1 MNSNSIAPRKILIHA
16 VCWMLFISYEVSF
29 SWYFGDHSTIFE
41 YASFYFLDILFFYF
55 NAHVAFIK
63 FSENKSFSGFAALI
77 LVILTELI
85 IYTYFSISLNNIFK
99 QIKGFHIFTYIN
111 TDVLILSVW
120 RGIYFLGLSI
130 AYWAILRTIKAVKTS
145 QKAKID
151 QLIAL
156 REKERLEKDIL
167 KLNNL
172 YLQAR
177 INPHFL
183 FNTLNF
189 IFNQV
194 EEGNPDASKN
204 IHLLS
209 DIMRYSL
216 CPIEDDGKVPLYQ
229 EIDHIKRYIKLN
241 KSRFDNQ
248 LYLEDEITEISGNDA
263 RIPPLLLL
271 TFVENVFKHG
281 DMTDVASPGII
292 RISYK
297 DGQLY
302 LYTKNK
308 KKKSLMNHREHV
320 GITNAIT
327 RMKNYYAKDNF
338 DLKMKDEET
347 EFILNLKIQIWN

>member
-1 MNSNSIAPRKILIHA
+1 MRDFQ
-16 VCWMLFISYEVSF
+16 VFT
-29 SWYFGDHSTIFE
+29 TIKT
-41 YASFYFLDILFFYF
+41 S
-55 NAHVAFIK
+55 
-63 FSENKSFSGFAALI
+63 
-77 LVILTELI
+77 
-85 IYTYFSISLNNIFK
+85 
-99 QIKGFHIFTYIN
+99 
-111 TDVLILSVW
+111 VLIMSAS

-130 AYWAILRTIKAVKTS
+130 AYGAILRTIKAVKTS
-145 QKAKID
+145 QKAQLD
-151 QLIAL
+151 QLKSL
-156 REKERLEKDIL
+156 QDKERLEKDIV
-167 KLNNL
+167 KLNNS

-189 IFNQV
+189 LFNQV

-216 CPIEDDGKVPLYQ
+216 STLEDDGKVPMYQ

-248 LYLEDEITEISGNDA
+248 LYLEDEISEIPGNDA

-292 RISYK
+292 SISYK

-308 KKKSLMNHREHV
+308 KRKSRINHGEHV